1 MGGVRPNIHQRGD
14 IPAAL
19 AHGIALK
26 QLAGLKK
33 HHDGYGL
40 LIFAQQNRAYGSH
53 RHQKVFVKGITAADT
68 VEGTQQNVV
77 TCKKIRH
84 KPQKLPQA
92 HRLQHRQQH
101 CHCS

>member
-1 MGGVRPNIHQRGD
+1 MGGIGTNIHQRGD
-14 IPAAL
+14 VSAAF

-26 QLAGLKK
+26 QLAGLEK

-40 LIFAQQNRAYGSH
+40 LIFAQQNRTNGGH
-53 RHQKVFVKGITAADT
+53 CHQKVFVKGVTAADT

-77 TCKKIRH
+77 TCKKIRR

-101 CHCS
+101 CQCS